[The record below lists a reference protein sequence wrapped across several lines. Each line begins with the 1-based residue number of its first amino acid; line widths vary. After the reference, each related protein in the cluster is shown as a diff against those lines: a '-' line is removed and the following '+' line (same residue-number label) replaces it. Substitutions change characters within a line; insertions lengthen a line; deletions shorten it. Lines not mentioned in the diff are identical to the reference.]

1 MAIEHVAGKKKG
13 QIMLYALSTCVWCRK
28 TRSLLDSLGVEY
40 NYEYV
45 DLLEDDDKKKTLD
58 VIRKWN
64 PACNFPTIVIDNKKC
79 IAGFREDEIRQ
90 ALKT

>member
-13 QIMLYALSTCVWCRK
+13 QIMLYALSTCVWCKK

-45 DLLEDDDKKKTLD
+45 DLLKDDDKKKALD
-58 VIRKWN
+58 VIRRWN